1 VQHPH
6 TMDDGSALAER
17 PVSLRQAAYDSIEEL
32 LNSGAL
38 RPGHVVSQRELVE
51 KTGLTLGS
59 VREAIPRLEAEG
71 LLQTLPKR
79 GLMIPSLDVGY
90 VRDAYQLRMIMELA
104 AIPQAIANL
113 PAALIDEW
121 IALHEAAASDL
132 VDGPN
137 VAAANLVQRID
148 WAMHGAIIAATGNRL
163 MENVHRV
170 TAIKVRMAV
179 QSHIRVTPNNA
190 ARVIREHLDFL
201 RPLKRGDV
209 ELATNALR
217 KHIDNS
223 MTIALGGSV

>member
-1 VQHPH
+1 
-6 TMDDGSALAER
+6 
-17 PVSLRQAAYDSIEEL
+17 
-32 LNSGAL
+32 
-38 RPGHVVSQRELVE
+38 
-51 KTGLTLGS
+51 
-59 VREAIPRLEAEG
+59 
-71 LLQTLPKR
+71 
-79 GLMIPSLDVGY
+79 MIPSLDVGY